1 MSLKINSEQQRIEG
15 SGVVATGS
23 WRNATYL
30 RQGTT
35 ITVTSVGHGFI
46 RKEDLQVDVT
56 SGGAT
61 SGIYEATVVDADTFT
76 LTDSASGTISAGS
89 TLSYRVRRSLEIN
102 AEEKLSIS
110 IGTGASTDSAI
121 TVTKDIV
128 GDIRVGINNTEPEF
142 ELDVEGQIRTTRS
155 IISDTARIINLD
167 IGTIVNPALNLRAPN
182 LLNYTD
188 TDVTSPDFGTTFY
201 PTADTPPLTDQS
213 RRIAT
218 TDFVY
223 KVATNDTGGRV
234 YVSSTIGSDDNDGR
248 SAARPVATIK
258 KAAQIAYGLQEA
270 VPTDGDEYVSI
281 IVSGGEYLEDNP
293 ITLPRNCSLIGDNL
307 RRVVARPLNSDR
319 HMLKASNETYV
330 NGVTFRDALQN
341 QNDPYSATLH
351 TWKYAFVFDD
361 KQRLYYEPELGQV
374 PAQPGDKYKGV
385 NVQLLTFRENT
396 GGAND
401 IQVGYAVLGATSRT
415 VGTVQSVTYT
425 GPVATP
431 YATGTITVLVTS
443 GVDDTFSDVE
453 KIYYDVTENDIDEVQ
468 GSPTE
473 SNSADLSDVE
483 SLRPELETISN
494 QVYQHTVDSESE
506 TLLVAAAT
514 AINATTDLW
523 TVNGHGLF
531 TGAAVTY
538 DNDGNTS
545 IPGVIN
551 GTTYYARVLT
561 TNTFE
566 LYDTF
571 DNANLPASSTTKQGR
586 LDVTGSGTGTHYL
599 SFSKVSVGGNSIFIE
614 RHGLKTGEQVYYRA
628 SKFGGI
634 GNLVDNAQYAVYAK
648 NVNEIQLADS
658 AADATNK
665 NASGVDAPV
674 LRSITSTGK
683 GFQRFDRSSKLL
695 NVLTV
700 DTSLNTV
707 QTYNGPIINL
717 GTNEFHDY
725 EVGQEVNLYG
735 FQSSVIDFGGSAVYS
750 YNQTGSDTIE
760 CTITGVDTGLVGTI
774 WGNLTSLGEA
784 GLKFTFSTGNA
795 TSKTYHID
803 QFTAVAGFPSL
814 PGNTALGMGRGSY
827 DSPSGTVRFSLK
839 APNTQTTSGTFSISD
854 NLEDLNGRKYVTHRI
869 ERADGFS
876 LAFVVRGNYSVFNT
890 ALNPTGDQTV
900 ISASN
905 YVLAS
910 LSNSPYGF
918 DAVNQTD
925 RFRDGAEAIR
935 ANQEFIAEEAYAFV
949 KSHHTSSS
957 TRGTQIPIGGTSYTS
972 ISGNTRSGS
981 YSISGTT
988 LTVTVPLGHTVY
1000 ALSAYTFTW
1009 SGALTDGG
1017 YTVSDTP
1024 DYRTFTITL
1033 ANSNNDGETGTVD
1046 FTTPLPHVTPGS
1058 KPQDDR
1064 YADAAALILANRVMI
1079 ADLAVERM
1087 VAEESFTIPT
1097 GNQSCKDDTV
1107 DFLNALAY
1115 NITFGGNDQV
1125 YDAAKYYVDGAHVVG
1140 EEDESVIVFNYARDY
1155 AIQVM
1160 RNLPI
1165 LRHPYSTLP
1174 QIYDTSITLDTLV
1187 GDRYGDSANLINSN
1201 LAFIANEAVERYL
1214 IANPSFTI
1222 PTGNQNCIDDVTDV
1236 LRALTYNLA
1245 HGGNDAIYDAA
1256 SYYTGTTHV
1265 DGEETETQAIF
1276 NEARDIAKQVLA
1288 NTTVTVQGSHGL
1300 TQVKDLTITVDSG
1313 GCADVKSSV
1322 DTLIAIV
1329 TTAVANDNM
1338 SHATRTAATNPT
1350 CANVASAITTLT
1362 SIVTQAI
1369 GSTGSPG
1376 NLNGIT
1382 RTYAEGD
1389 QQCLDDVL
1397 KVLRAFQHDLR
1408 YTGNSKTAEA
1418 ANKYIASGVVQFIAN
1433 EIDFSRQVYNKAK
1446 ELCILAI
1453 RNDLDTGEFSQIAPV
1468 ANGAVTVDP
1477 SSPECANVVSAL
1489 TTNWSI
1495 LDTVLSTSTAYTA
1508 ITNPDPIITE
1518 LGASLYSFPLLGVF
1532 LDLPIIEA
1540 SPYIQNSS
1548 LISFR
1553 GGSGCEIDG
1562 AKVATPN
1569 VPRPGLKTN
1578 AQGQTVA
1585 NSDPQGKSMVASAFT
1600 IISFGG
1606 TAYNVI
1612 NDGYTQLVS
1621 VFAIFCQDG
1630 IVCQSGGY
1638 ASVTNSASN
1647 FGTYSLRAT
1656 GFRAE
1661 PYVFDIAQVVS
1672 VTNEVDGNG
1681 VETGRQEIQITA
1693 PGLTNIPIE
1702 DYLIRFDEFTNTN
1715 PAQEVIIL
1723 ETEINSGSPGS
1734 QINATITTNQSLN
1747 LTRNSDSSVFSYQ
1760 AGNIAGGGSS
1770 PLVGATIKLHRPSI
1784 VNSSSHTWEYAGSG
1798 NTYAALPQNGGIGRG
1813 TSFEAREESF
1823 GQVYT
1828 SGTNEFGDFK
1838 VGNFVTIFN
1847 RTGAI
1852 SFVGTVSISELSS
1865 IKITGGDITITG
1877 FSADDNLG
1885 GAFASDAL
1893 LPTQSAVRDY
1903 ISNNLGPYLNQPY
1916 STNAVPSALVQLT
1929 STGKINI
1936 DQIPALRPFNI
1947 TSVASTQERLAIED
1961 ANAGDIAIET
1971 SSTTFNVAPSDVNTS
1986 TEEITISS
1994 HGLTTGDSLT
2004 YTQGTA
2010 NIGGLATG
2018 NQYYAIVINT
2028 NTIKLAVSDANA
2040 SAGTAIDLT
2049 SQGTGTQ
2056 QFTTQGIA
2064 VSYILEN
2071 DLDSQYLAFTPNQN
2085 ASFTLTNIVV
2095 GSSTTARGVITAYND
2110 GAVYQYNISNA
2121 GSGYTTQ
2128 TETLT
2133 ISQPDDTVN
2142 GVQAAATANI
2152 LNGSVVSVT
2161 ITNIGKGYYSAP
2173 TVSINPPGSGT
2184 TASIGGLVEAR
2195 LSVDIA
2201 NSIKFDA
2208 GDFILDGANATEGSG
2223 TYAQGGGTTIVVT
2236 ENGHGL
2242 STSDLVYLDFTSG
2255 TAPDG
2260 FYTVTVNN
2268 VNEYQVTTTAASTTS
2283 GNVARKRILDLSR
2296 VVNTSASDAANWTQL
2311 TSTNIDASNIVAGTI
2326 DPERLASR
2334 GVANSFT
2341 FLRGDSSYEYALQSI
2356 RPASDD
2362 AMVVTGSL
2370 TDNTYIDSVTIT
2382 SGGTGYTPQSGS
2394 QVYQNLAL
2402 EGGVDGNSNPITAA
2416 DDGCAR
2422 ASFTITN
2429 GVITAIQMT
2438 DGGTG
2443 YAADFTPTIPAELGA
2458 PSQAANLT
2466 AVKGTI
2472 NRAFG
2477 NIGID
2482 IRKANNVTTNATVY
2496 GNYGLVR
2503 FRKDVANQAL
2513 ANQTEGGFIVDANG
2527 GVRLDQ
2533 GTGSGL
2539 TAEFI
2544 EGAQGRLSA
2553 SDLTNASTLTQGTI
2567 GQALLSGSYTIDII
2581 GSATNTDT
2589 LNTETAS
2596 TTSNPTPSGGA
2607 TGLQSHL
2614 RNNTATGLA
2623 DGGTTHG
2630 VLTFRRTQGTPVAST
2645 QLGFTDNNNL
2655 WIRGNSGSAST
2666 FSNWYQIWSQNNDG
2680 RGDPNSNP
2688 QVAGKSIHA
2697 SGATAGPNA
2706 LYLDGQGGLWY
2717 QSGHNMGDNR
2727 GHGAIGQQFLPEVL
2741 GRDKFV
2747 LENFYVAGS
2756 GSKFALYIPN
2766 FHVTVNSGGNLVAGG
2781 TYTVYSDSQAI
2792 QNIGTMVVDS
2802 GSGAI
2807 VEGTGSD
2814 GAIYS
2819 VVSGTITFTASQT
2832 GDDIRLV
2839 GPSASGSSRWTVTSV
2854 EELSANSAQI
2864 FAVADNANGPFI
2876 EFGKTGVSST
2886 PTLDFRSSGSAGDY
2900 DVRLIVSGGSGTN
2913 GQGTLRINANSLTVN
2928 GNTVWHE
2935 GNDGAASTLDARYL
2949 QGAEPATTAT
2959 LNTIVKRD
2967 GSAGITGAV
2976 ITGTQGTF
2984 TNNTTSL
2991 SLGDTN
2997 GFTIGKSDTNTVAIK
3012 GKANSNRG
3020 YIRFG
3025 NDTRFLGWDET
3036 SFYYDTIHFRSGHI
3050 GVGTNNPSTALHIF
3064 KDRSA
3069 SGDWM
3074 TLEVMDTYTR
3084 KIRFREA
3091 DSDSYGAFTGY
3102 DAQANEWFVEGN
3114 NNGTLSR
3121 DLKVGRGGGVTLSS
3135 GGTAKLTV
3143 GTNIGVTAQIQSS
3156 VTTGTAPFTVASTTV
3171 VTNLNA
3177 DLLDGYTALGLPYL
3191 GGSTNTD
3198 INSTDGNRRF
3208 YFANNS
3214 TTYIDTP
3221 TNISFQAANNTKAT
3235 MNSNG
3240 RWTLDGA
3247 ATSQNTYR
3255 IEIIGSSGLN
3265 INATEALASG
3275 QKSTV
3280 LRAGGDKQW
3289 IDTYGVFKRNRQ
3301 TVGENITVAATDS
3314 CMSAGPITINNGVTI
3329 TIADGGS
3336 WSIV

>member
-23 WRNATYL
+23 WRNATYY

-46 RKEDLQVDVT
+46 RSEDLQVDVT

-61 SGIYEATVVDADTFT
+61 NGIYEATVVDADTFT
-76 LTDSASGTISAGS
+76 LTDSASGTITAGN

-102 AEEKLSIS
+102 TDEKLAIS
-110 IGTGASTDSAI
+110 IGTGASSDAAI
-121 TVTKDIV
+121 VVTKDVV
-128 GDIRVGINNTEPEF
+128 GDIRVGINNTNPEF

-182 LLNYTD
+182 LVNYTD

-201 PTADTPPLTDQS
+201 PTADTPELSDQS

-258 KAAQIAYGLQEA
+258 KAAQIAYGLQAA

-307 RRVVARPLNSDR
+307 RRVVVRPLNGDR
-319 HMLKASNETYV
+319 HMIKASNETYV

-341 QNDPYSATLH
+341 PNDPYSATLF

-361 KQRLYYEPELGQV
+361 KQRLYYEPELAQI
-374 PAQPGDKYKGV
+374 PAQPGDKYRGE
-385 NVQLLTFRENT
+385 NVQLLTFRDNT
-396 GGAND
+396 GTQASD
-401 IQVGYAVLGATSRT
+401 LQIGYAVLGETSRT
-415 VGTVQSVTYT
+415 TGIVTAVTYT
-425 GPVATP
+425 GDGSVTP
-431 YATGTITVLVTS
+431 SFEFLTGTVTVRVTS
-443 GVDDTFSDVE
+443 GVDDLFSDTE
-453 KIYYDVTENDIDEVQ
+453 NIFYDVDSQSIV
-468 GSPTE
+468 E
-473 SNSADLSDVE
+473 SGAGASNQAPLTDVE

-494 QVYQHTVDSESE
+494 QIYQHTVDSESE
-506 TLLVAAAT
+506 TLLLNGATGVNAAS
-514 AINATTDLW
+514 DLI
-523 TVNGHGLF
+523 TINGHRLF
-531 TGAAVTY
+531 TGAAVVY
-538 DNDGNTS
+538 DNDGNAN
-545 IPGVIN
+545 IPGFIN
-551 GTTYYARVLT
+551 GTTYYARVLSP
-561 TNTFE
+561 NTFE
-566 LYDTF
+566 LYDNFTNSNF
-571 DNANLPASSTTKQGR
+571 DAGSSTKQGR
-586 LDVTGSGTGTHYL
+586 LDITNTGTGIHYL
-599 SFSKVSVGGNSIFIE
+599 TFSKVSPGANAIYIE
-614 RHGLKTGEQVYYRA
+614 KHGLTTGEQVYYRA
-628 SKFGGI
+628 SKSGTI
-634 GNLVDNAQYAVYAK
+634 GNLVDNSQYAVYSRD
-648 NVNEIQLADS
+648 VNWIQLANTP
-658 AADATNK
+658 ADATNK
-665 NASGVDAPV
+665 NASGVDAPI
-674 LRSITSTGK
+674 LRSITSSGK
-683 GFQRFDRSSKLL
+683 GFQRFERSSKLL
-695 NVLTV
+695 SVSSV

-707 QTYNGPIINL
+707 QAYNGPIITL
-717 GTNEFHDY
+717 ASDAYHDY
-725 EVGQEVNLYG
+725 EIGQEVNLYG
-735 FQSSVIDFGGSAVYS
+735 FASSVIDFGGSAVYS
-750 YNQTGSDTIE
+750 YSQSADTIE
-760 CTITGVDTGLVGTI
+760 CTISSVDTGVVNSF
-774 WGNLTSLGEA
+774 WGNLTTLGEA
-784 GLKFTFSTGNA
+784 GLKFIFSTGGA

-803 QFTAVAGFPSL
+803 TFTTGTSFPSL
-814 PGNTALGMGRGSY
+814 PGNTALGMGRGAY
-827 DSPSGTVRFSLK
+827 DAPSGTVRISLK
-839 APNTQTTSGTFSISD
+839 APDFATRTGTFSVLD
-854 NLEDLNGRKYVTHRI
+854 NLEDLNGRKYVTDRI

-876 LAFVVRGNYSVFNT
+876 IAFVVRGNYSVFNSS
-890 ALNPTGDQTV
+890 LNPTGDQTV

-910 LSNSPYGF
+910 LANSPYTF
-918 DAVNQTD
+918 DAVTQTD

-957 TRGTQIPIGGTSYTS
+957 TRGTQIPIGGTSYSS
-972 ISGNTRSGS
+972 ISANTRSGS

-1058 KPQDDR
+1058 KPQSDR
-1064 YADAAALILANRVMI
+1064 YADASSLILANRVMI
-1079 ADLAVERM
+1079 AEMAVERM

-1115 NITFGGNDQV
+1115 NLTFGGNDQV

-1140 EEDESVIVFNYARDY
+1140 EEDESVIVFNYARDL
-1155 AIQVM
+1155 AIAAM
-1160 RNLPI
+1160 RNE
-1165 LRHPYSTLP
+1165 TF
-1174 QIYDTSITLDTLV
+1174 
-1187 GDRYGDSANLINSN
+1187 DSA
-1201 LAFIANEAVERYL
+1201 
-1214 IANPSFTI
+1214 FT
-1222 PTGNQNCIDDVTDV
+1222 
-1236 LRALTYNLA
+1236 TYNLGA
-1245 HGGNDAIYDAA
+1245 Y
-1256 SYYTGTTHV
+1256 
-1265 DGEETETQAIF
+1265 
-1276 NEARDIAKQVLA
+1276 
-1288 NTTVTVQGSHGL
+1288 
-1300 TQVKDLTITVDSG
+1300 TQVKDATVTQD
-1313 GCADVKSSV
+1313 
-1322 DTLIAIV
+1322 IQ
-1329 TTAVANDNM
+1329 
-1338 SHATRTAATNPT
+1338 NPA
-1350 CANVASAITTLT
+1350 CQDVASSITTLT
-1362 SIVTQAI
+1362 AVVTQAI

-1376 NLNGIT
+1376 NLNGIV

-1418 ANKYIASGVVQFIAN
+1418 ANRYIASGVVQFIAN
-1433 EIDFSRQVYNKAK
+1433 EIDFSRQVFNKAK

-1453 RNDLDTGEFSQIAPV
+1453 RNDLNAGEFSQIAPV

-1518 LGASLYSFPLLGVF
+1518 QGASSYSFPLLNTF
-1532 LDLPIIEA
+1532 LDLPIVEA

-1578 AQGQTVA
+1578 SLGQTVA
-1585 NSDPQGKSMVASAFT
+1585 LYEPQGKSMVASAFT

-1606 TAYNVI
+1606 TAYNVT

-1647 FGTYSLRAT
+1647 FGTYALRAT
-1656 GFRAE
+1656 GYRAD
-1661 PYVFDIAQVVS
+1661 PYPFDVAVVTSVDNEETQLNSGVF
-1672 VTNEVDGNG
+1672 
-1681 VETGRQEIQITA
+1681 TGRQEITITA
-1693 PGLTNIPIE
+1693 PSLTNVPIE
-1702 DYLIRFDEFTNTN
+1702 DYIIKFDEFTNTN
-1715 PAQEVIIL
+1715 STVEFIIL
-1723 ETEINSGSPGS
+1723 ETEVISGSPGS
-1734 QINATITTNQSLN
+1734 QITAKITTNQSLN
-1747 LTRNSDSSVFSYQ
+1747 LTRLSDNSVFSY
-1760 AGNIAGGGSS
+1760 ANGNIAGGASS

-1784 VNSSSHTWEYAGSG
+1784 VNSSSHTWEYSGSG
-1798 NTYAALPQNGGIGRG
+1798 NTYAALPQNGGVGRG
-1813 TSFEAREESF
+1813 SAFEASEESF

-1838 VGNFVTIFN
+1838 VGDFVTIFN

-1852 SFVGTVSISELSS
+1852 SFVGTVAISELTS
-1865 IKITGGDITITG
+1865 IKITGGDITVTG
-1877 FSADDNLG
+1877 FSKDDNLG
-1885 GAFASDAL
+1885 GSFASDEL
-1893 LPTQSAVRDY
+1893 LPTQASVRDY

-1929 STGKINI
+1929 ATGKINI

-1971 SSTTFNVAPSDVNTS
+1971 SSTTFNVAPASVNTN

-1994 HGLTTGDSLT
+1994 HGLTTGDQLT

-2010 NIGGLATG
+2010 NIGGIATG
-2018 NQYYAIVINT
+2018 NNYYAIVINAS
-2028 NTIKLAVSDANA
+2028 TIKLAVSEANA
-2040 SAGTAIDLT
+2040 TAGTAIDLT

-2071 DLDSQYLAFTPNQN
+2071 DLDSQYLAFTPNSGYTF
-2085 ASFTLTNIVV
+2085 AISSLIV
-2095 GSSTTARGVITAYND
+2095 GSSTTARGSVTSYND
-2110 GAVYQYNISNA
+2110 GAVYQYNISTA
-2121 GSGYTTQ
+2121 GSGYTTS

-2133 ISQPDDTVN
+2133 ISAPDDTVN

-2152 LNGSVVSVT
+2152 VNGSVVSIT

-2173 TVSINPPGSGT
+2173 TVSINPPASGT
-2184 TASIGGLVEAR
+2184 QAVIGGLVEGR
-2195 LSVDIA
+2195 LSIDIA
-2201 NSIKFDA
+2201 NNIKFDS
-2208 GDFILDGANATEGSG
+2208 GDFILDGSG
-2223 TYAQGGGTTIVVT
+2223 TNDGTGTYTQGGGTTIVIT

-2242 STSDLVYLDFTSG
+2242 GNSDLVYLDFTSG

-2260 FYTVTVNN
+2260 FYTITVNN
-2268 VNEYQVTTTAASTTS
+2268 VNEFQVTTTAASTTS
-2283 GNVARKRILDLSR
+2283 GNVSRKRIIDLTR

-2334 GVANSFT
+2334 GVANSLT

-2356 RPASDD
+2356 RPDTAD
-2362 AMVVTGSL
+2362 AIVLSGSL
-2370 TDNTYIDSVTIT
+2370 QDNTYVDSVTINN
-2382 SGGTGYTPQSGS
+2382 GGTGYTPQSGT
-2394 QVYQNLAL
+2394 QLYQNLAL
-2402 EGGVDGNSNPITAA
+2402 EGGVDGNGDAITAA
-2416 DDGCAR
+2416 SDDCAR
-2422 ASFTITN
+2422 GTFTVTN
-2429 GVITAIQMT
+2429 GVITNVSIT
-2438 DGGTG
+2438 DGGSS
-2443 YAADFTPTIPAELGA
+2443 YAADFTVTVPSELGA
-2458 PSQAANLT
+2458 PSQAASLT
-2466 AVKGTI
+2466 GVKGTV
-2472 NRAFG
+2472 NRAYG
-2477 NIGID
+2477 NIRID
-2482 IRKANNVTTNATVY
+2482 VRKANNITQNVTTW

-2503 FRKDVANQAL
+2503 FRKDDANQSL
-2513 ANQTEGGFIVDANG
+2513 QNQNVEAGFIVDSDG
-2527 GVRLDQ
+2527 SVRLDQ
-2533 GTGSGL
+2533 GAGSSL

-2544 EGAQGRLSA
+2544 EGAGIKLSA
-2553 SDLTNASTLTQGTI
+2553 ANLTNASLFTTGFLNTSV
-2567 GQALLSGSYTIDII
+2567 LDPNGSYVINIT
-2581 GSATNTDT
+2581 GSSTNTATLNNEAASATT
-2589 LNTETAS
+2589 
-2596 TTSNPTPSGGA
+2596 NPAPSGAAHGIQA
-2607 TGLQSHL
+2607 HL
-2614 RNNTATGLA
+2614 RNNTTTGLA
-2623 DGGTTHG
+2623 DGGSDHG
-2630 VLTFRRTQGTPVAST
+2630 VLTYRRKTGVSRAVT

-2655 WIRGNSGSAST
+2655 WIRGDTGGTSST
-2666 FSNWYQIWSQNNDG
+2666 YSNWYEIWSENNDG
-2680 RGDPNSNP
+2680 RDDPNTNP
-2688 QVAGKSIHA
+2688 AVAGKGVHA
-2697 SGATAGPNA
+2697 SNATAGPNA

-2717 QSGHNMGDNR
+2717 QSGHNVGDNR

-2741 GRDKFV
+2741 GRDKWV

-2766 FHVTVNSGGNLVAGG
+2766 FHVTVNSGGNITAGT

-2792 QNIGTMVVDS
+2792 QNIGTIVVDT
-2802 GSGAI
+2802 GANAV

-2814 GAIYS
+2814 GSIYS
-2819 VVSGTITFTASQT
+2819 VITGTITFTASQT
-2832 GDDIRLV
+2832 GADIRLV
-2839 GPSASGSSRWTVTSV
+2839 GPNASGSSRWTVTSV

-2864 FAVADNANGPFI
+2864 FSVVDNANGPFI

-2935 GNDGAASTLDARYL
+2935 GNDGSASTLDAHFLDGYV
-2949 QGAEPATTAT
+2949 QSTSAT
-2959 LNTIVKRD
+2959 LNTIVRRD
-2967 GSAGITGAV
+2967 ASANITAAV
-2976 ITGTQGTF
+2976 VTGTQGTF
-2984 TNNTTSL
+2984 TNNTTTL
-2991 SLGDTN
+2991 SLGDAN
-2997 GFTIGKSDTNTVAIK
+2997 GFTIGKSDTNSVAIK

-3020 YIRFG
+3020 SIRFG
-3025 NDTRFLGWDET
+3025 NDTRYLGWDET
-3036 SFYYDTIHFRSGHI
+3036 SFFYNNVHFKDGNLGI
-3050 GVGTNNPSTALHIF
+3050 GVVNAYNNYASGTVGTKLAVVNSTTGTGFAEVANFVSGGDSDNTGSIVRFTHYGN
-3064 KDRSA
+3064 DRGLYIKGGRETGDRAVGIVGLRNSSNVDTDMMYFRQSA
-3069 SGDWM
+3069 STFYVGIGVSDPDQP
-3074 TLEVMDTYTR
+3074 LEV
-3084 KIRFREA
+3084 
-3091 DSDSYGAFTGY
+3091 
-3102 DAQANEWFVEGN
+3102 N
-3114 NNGTLSR
+3114 
-3121 DLKVGRGGGVTLSS
+3121 
-3135 GGTAKLTV
+3135 GTAKAT
-3143 GTNIGVTAQIQSS
+3143 TFQSTTA
-3156 VTTGTAPFTVASTTV
+3156 TGTAPFTVASTTV

-3177 DLLDGYTALGLPYL
+3177 DLLDGYSALNLPYF
-3191 GGSTNTD
+3191 GSTVNVWLQD
-3198 INSTDGNRRF
+3198 AGGQDRF

-3214 TTYIDTP
+3214 HTYFRTGDDFIWRNDSDQSIMYLSDTGTMTLGGTSTTNQTTYALQVTAKSGI
-3221 TNISFQAANNTKAT
+3221 NLS
-3235 MNSNG
+3235 
-3240 RWTLDGA
+3240 A
-3247 ATSQNTYR
+3247 AT
-3255 IEIIGSSGLN
+3255 LV
-3265 INATEALASG
+3265 SG
-3275 QKSTV
+3275 QNSVV
-3280 LRAGGDKQW
+3280 LRASGDAQW
-3289 IDTYGVFKRNRQ
+3289 IDSYGVFKRNRQ
-3301 TVGENITVAATDS
+3301 TVGENITVAATDN
-3314 CMSAGPITINNGVTI
+3314 CMSAGPITINNGTTI
-3329 TIADGGS
+3329 TISDGGS